1 MTLLNVPETYFS
13 VSEEL
18 RLFALSCLLGA
29 GFGAWYDLFRLL
41 RLLLPHGSLLVAAE
55 DILFLAGCTGTFCG
69 FISLSV
75 RGELHCC
82 YLLGA
87 VLGAALYL
95 LTLGSL
101 VMRILRRLILPVK
114 KAFVL
119 FSQAAGGIFVR
130 CSKVVVIYF
139 KKTAALLMKYLLM
152 LYNNK
157 ESKIRKNVD
166 NVVHKEEEQGT
177 QKRSV

>member
-1 MTLLNVPETYFS
+1 MMLLNVPETYFS

-18 RLFALSCLLGA
+18 RLFALSCVIGA
-29 GFGAWYDLFRLL
+29 GLGVWYDVFRLL
-41 RLLLPHGSLLVAAE
+41 RLLLPHSSLLVAAE
-55 DILFLAGCTGTFCG
+55 DIIFIAGCTGVFCI
-69 FISLSV
+69 FTSLCV
-75 RGELHCC
+75 RGELHWW
-82 YLLGA
+82 YLLGSI
-87 VLGAALYL
+87 LGAVLYL

-101 VMRILRRLILPVK
+101 VMRALRRLILPVK

-119 FSQAAGGIFVR
+119 IGQATGGIFVR
-130 CSKVVVIYF
+130 CSKVSVIYF
-139 KKTAALLMKYLLM
+139 KKLAVLLMKCLFL

-166 NVVHKEEEQGT
+166 NVVRKEEEQGT